1 MRPLENLLIHQMDVK
16 TAYLHAP
23 IDYDI
28 YINPPEGYEETD
40 DGLVYKLEKS
50 LYGLKQ
56 SGRNWNRI
64 LHDCLT
70 NDGYT
75 QNPADHCVYAIKS
88 QKVTS

>member
-40 DGLVYKLEKS
+40 DGQLYKLEKS
-50 LYGLKQ
+50 HYGLNQ
-56 SGRNWNRI
+56 I

-75 QNPADHCVYAIKS
+75 QNPADHCVYTKES
-88 QKVTS
+88 KGKHNHMGR

>member
-40 DGLVYKLEKS
+40 DGLLYKLQKQVLNTQEKCAQIFYLELVSVS
-50 LYGLKQ
+50 L
-56 SGRNWNRI
+56 
-64 LHDCLT
+64 H
-70 NDGYT
+70 
-75 QNPADHCVYAIKS
+75 
-88 QKVTS
+88 